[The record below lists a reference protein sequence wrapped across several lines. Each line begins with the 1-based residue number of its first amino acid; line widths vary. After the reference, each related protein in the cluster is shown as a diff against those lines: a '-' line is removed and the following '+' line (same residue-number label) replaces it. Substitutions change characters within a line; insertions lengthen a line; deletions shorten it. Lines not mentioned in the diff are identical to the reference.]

1 MADSVDVLGTLK
13 FVYTLYALAVISIIA
28 YYAYRIT
35 QDGESKGTVKPKIFW
50 TYVATLVTLGT
61 GLHFL
66 TYNVVPWVPM
76 DLDRANIKAEKTF
89 KIHYKDHKITL
100 EDTKPLMVP
109 CNKYVVFDAYS
120 DDLTYGFGIFRQDNT
135 MVAQMQ
141 VVPGNGNDLMW
152 IFHKNGTYK
161 IRSTEYSG
169 PSGTQMIIEDAIV
182 VSGCSKDD
190 TRSMKQKESRK

>member
-1 MADSVDVLGTLK
+1 MADSVDVLSTLK
-13 FVYTLYALAVISIIA
+13 LVYTIYAIAVISIIA
-28 YYAYRIT
+28 WYAYRIT
-35 QDGESKGTVKPKIFW
+35 QTGENKGPAKPLFFW
-50 TYVATLVTLGT
+50 MYVATLVTIGT

-89 KIHYKDHKITL
+89 KIHYSDHKITL
-100 EDTKPLMVP
+100 EEKQLLVP
-109 CNKYVVFDAYS
+109 CEKYVVFDAYS

-152 IFHKNGTYK
+152 IFHKNGTYY

-169 PSGTQMIIEDAIV
+169 PIGAHMIVEDAIV
-182 VSGCSKDD
+182 VSGCSEDD
-190 TRSMKQKESRK
+190 ARSMK

>member
-35 QDGESKGTVKPKIFW
+35 QNDDNSSFDIKPKVFW
-50 TYVATLVTLGT
+50 GYVATLVTIGT

-89 KIHYKDHKITL
+89 KIHYKDHQMIL
-100 EDTKPLMVP
+100 DEKPMKVE

-135 MVAQMQ
+135 LVAQMQ

-152 IFHKNGTYK
+152 RFPKNGTYYIK
-161 IRSTEYSG
+161 STEYSG
-169 PSGTQMIIEDAIV
+169 PKGVKMRIDDAIV
-182 VSGCSKDD
+182 VTGCEKDD
-190 TRSMKQKESRK
+190 PRSMK

>member
-1 MADSVDVLGTLK
+1 MADSVDVLATLK
-13 FVYTLYALAVISIIA
+13 LVYTIYALAVISIIA

-35 QDGESKGTVKPKIFW
+35 QEGESKGPVKPGIFW
-50 TYVATLVTLGT
+50 AYVATLVTVGT

-89 KIHYKDHKITL
+89 KIHYKEHKIDL
-100 EDTKPLMVP
+100 DEKPMHVP

-141 VVPGNGNDLMW
+141 VVPENGNDLMW
-152 IFHKNGTYK
+152 IFHKNGTYN

-169 PSGTQMIIEDAIV
+169 PAGTQMIVKDAIIV
-182 VSGCSKDD
+182 TGCKEDD
-190 TRSMKQKESRK
+190 VRSIKKENE